1 MPPWQRES
9 TPGWVTKVGHPSL
22 YRRWRPRVFREVVGQ
37 EHVTRSLRNALARG
51 QTAHAYLLAG
61 PRGTGKTSLAKI
73 LAKGLNCPEVEGGEP
88 CGECAV
94 CRAIETGNFL
104 DVLEIDAASNRGIDE
119 IRDLREKARYLPA
132 EGRYRVYIVDE
143 VHMLTNEAHNAL
155 LKTLEE
161 PPTHLVFVLATTEAE
176 RLPATI
182 LSRCQRFNLRRL
194 GADEIQ
200 SRLAAVSAEEGW
212 RVEEEALHLVAGRS
226 EGSLRDALGLL
237 EQAMAFAG
245 DGLLAADQVRE
256 VLGSVRDEDLSEL
269 GQHLAAGREREVL
282 TWLDGVVATGGDLV
296 QVTRDLLT
304 HFRSLLLAKAGVPGI
319 SVDSEE
325 LRGFAR
331 ADLIRLVET
340 LLETEPEIRWAADP
354 RLILEVTLLKMV
366 PVKAKSGAAASEPSL
381 EPPPV
386 AGGSQLGEIRQTWP
400 KLVER
405 IKRRS
410 RSTMALMAEG
420 EPVEL
425 EGGLLTLA
433 FRFPFHR
440 QEMEKPIH
448 SGLVETILAELG
460 HGVKIRCVLREGS
473 RGDDGQRG

>member
-1 MPPWQRES
+1 M
-9 TPGWVTKVGHPSL
+9 GHQSL
-22 YRRWRPRVFREVVGQ
+22 YRRWRPRVFSEVVGQ

-73 LAKGLNCPEVEGGEP
+73 LAKGLNCPEVANGEP

-94 CRAIETGNFL
+94 CRAIEGGTFL

-119 IRDLREKARYLPA
+119 IRELREKARYLPA
-132 EGRYRVYIVDE
+132 EGHYRVYIVDE

-161 PPTHLVFVLATTEAE
+161 PPAHLVFVLATTEAE

-194 GADEIQ
+194 GSEEIQ
-200 SRLAAVSAEEGW
+200 GRLAAVSAEEGW
-212 RVEEEALHLVAGRS
+212 RVEEEALRLIAGRS
-226 EGSLRDALGLL
+226 EGALRDALGLL
-237 EQAMAFAG
+237 EQAIAFAG
-245 DGLLAADQVRE
+245 DGQLAADQVRE
-256 VLGSVRDEDLSEL
+256 VLGSVREEALREL
-269 GQHLAAGREREVL
+269 GRYLAAGREREVL
-282 TWLDGVVATGGDLV
+282 VWLDGVVAAGGDLV

-319 SVDSEE
+319 EVDSEE
-325 LRGFAR
+325 LKGYAR
-331 ADLIRLVET
+331 AELIRVVET

-354 RLILEVTLLKMV
+354 RLILEVTLLKLV
-366 PVKAKSGAAASEPSL
+366 PAKANNAVSAVPSQATST
-381 EPPPV
+381 PA
-386 AGGSQLGEIRQTWP
+386 AGGGQLAEIRQVWP
-400 KLVER
+400 QLIER

-410 RSTMALMAEG
+410 RPTVALLAEG
-420 EPVEL
+420 EPVAL
-425 EGGLLTLA
+425 QGGLLTLA

-448 SGLVETILAELG
+448 SGLLEAILAELG
-460 HGVKIRCVLREGS
+460 QGVKVRCVLREGS
-473 RGDDGQRG
+473 KRDDGQRG